1 MNELEHPVYD
11 EKLIPLL
18 SIWTQPKKTMRYV
31 IKHKSISYV
40 ILLLS
45 ICTIGSLCT
54 GLIDSELYPHIP
66 IWGIISLLLILSPIV
81 GILTNSIYTF
91 VFMLFGRL
99 FNGIATFTDLFK
111 ALSLVYIPYVI
122 LIPFYI
128 IWMIVDSKSLFYPD
142 FADSIAFPLFVL
154 FLTFIVFI
162 WSFVLSVFAVAV
174 THSISYWKAILTIL
188 LPSILL
194 SILMFIMI
202 FMFILIIIIM
212 GVSFA

>member
-1 MNELEHPVYD
+1 MNEMEHAVHD
-11 EKLIPLL
+11 EKLNPLS
-18 SIWTQPKKTMRYV
+18 SIWTQPKKTICYV

-66 IWGIISLLLILSPIV
+66 IWGIIALLLILSPVV
-81 GILTNSIYTF
+81 GILTNTIYAF
-91 VFMLFGRL
+91 VFMLFGKL

-122 LIPFYI
+122 LIPFYL
-128 IWMIVDSKSLFYPD
+128 IWMIVDSKSLFYPN

-162 WSFVLSVFAVAV
+162 WSFVLSIIAVAV
-174 THSISYWKAILTIL
+174 THNISYWKAILSIL
-188 LPSILL
+188 IPSVLL
-194 SILMFIMI
+194 SILMFII
-202 FMFILIIIIM
+202 ILIFILIIIII
-212 GVSFA
+212 GVSFS